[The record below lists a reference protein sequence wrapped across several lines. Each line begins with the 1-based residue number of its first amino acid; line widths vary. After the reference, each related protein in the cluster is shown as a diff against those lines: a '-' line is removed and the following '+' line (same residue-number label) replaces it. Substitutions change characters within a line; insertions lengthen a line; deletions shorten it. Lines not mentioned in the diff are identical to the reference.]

1 MRKILA
7 IPCVSKRIVEGN
19 VPPSSPSGGRKRPRR
34 LLAWGDRRTRRIIAG
49 ILAAIVLLAIYFAF
63 FYDTTPS
70 LPLRAGT
77 AFRLSKTFVAPLPL
91 CPFDPSQGNE
101 TGYAPAAAYSWT
113 AYQFRVSGTWMRIQ
127 GAWSS
132 NYRVFAFLASDPLN
146 PEYFRNMA
154 CPLLPVKVTTAAS
167 PYLESVVRQDN
178 MTGGAYT
185 FTARFY
191 VVFFSMYPADVAVI
205 QDIVAESGGHGY
217 LD

>member
-1 MRKILA
+1 
-7 IPCVSKRIVEGN
+7 
-19 VPPSSPSGGRKRPRR
+19 
-34 LLAWGDRRTRRIIAG
+34 
-49 ILAAIVLLAIYFAF
+49 
-63 FYDTTPS
+63 
-70 LPLRAGT
+70 
-77 AFRLSKTFVAPLPL
+77 
-91 CPFDPSQGNE
+91 
-101 TGYAPAAAYSWT
+101 
-113 AYQFRVSGTWMRIQ
+113 MRIQ